1 MALKLPSF
9 FGTRPSL
16 EERTREAAT
25 AISEQI
31 EPALKDI
38 DERRKKNF
46 PRTEN
51 WVAANAYMQI
61 KSGQVLNG
69 AAKHSMQ
76 TQLLAKAVDLAS
88 PSKAMKE
95 ARYLKLRNRLAL
107 EVNEQLT
114 LEKLRD
120 TRLELEV
127 LHEKLSALGMPTLP
141 LPKLPS
147 PYDYAFHR
155 LVSTADY
162 DDARE
167 SWNRRL
173 PGNDAEQ
180 IRKLSE
186 RFAELNR
193 EYMMLDLETPS
204 GFLVEVAANKSD
216 LQHLAKFR
224 DRIAAYA
231 ITQAI
236 EDRERIE
243 GAELYELPAFFKPH
257 LDWYLKSRHYDQACY
272 ALESEVSQA
281 GPAPEAQIRLLQQHH
296 RKYSRTARRLG
307 DDRRVKLSEKLA
319 ELEAKR
325 PSIKMKAGEKP
336 ASIWQ
341 RDRWSAVSPKELQA
355 RRTVYR
361 HRHDELKHAYDTLE
375 KCEQELIRLQ
385 KLVEREAEPTRE
397 AVGRWQVM
405 LTRIAESLGIGSTA
419 QAADT
424 PAGPHSSLLEAQ
436 RNATHHEVTKL
447 LARVRGWKSQIDLP
461 PRLDADIPSSASGGV
476 LPGIAKQIRETRLA
490 DGTTVGAAVK
500 SATLA
505 LRVMHRFPWT
515 VKVLLD
521 SAEWVDGKI
530 NPEPSATGSAEP
542 QTDRMRR
549 TN

>member
-16 EERTREAAT
+16 EERTREAAA

-31 EPALKDI
+31 KPALKDI
-38 DERRKKNF
+38 DESRKKNF
-46 PRTEN
+46 PGAEN
-51 WVAANAYMQI
+51 WGAASAHMQI

-127 LHEKLSALGMPTLP
+127 IHEKLSALGMPNLP

-162 DDARE
+162 EHARE

-186 RFAELNR
+186 RFAALNR
-193 EYMMLDLETPS
+193 EYLMLDLETPS
-204 GFLVEVAANKSD
+204 GFLVEAAANKSD
-216 LQHLAKFR
+216 LQHLAEFR

-231 ITQAI
+231 IAQAI
-236 EDRERIE
+236 KDREPVE
-243 GAELYELPAFFKPH
+243 GAGIYRLPEFFKPH
-257 LDWYLKSRHYDQACY
+257 LDWYLGSHHYERACY
-272 ALESEVSQA
+272 ALESELSRTGPDPQA
-281 GPAPEAQIRLLQQHH
+281 QLRLLQRHH
-296 RKYSRTARRLG
+296 RKYSRTARRLS

-319 ELEAKR
+319 ELKANR

-336 ASIWQ
+336 AGIWQ
-341 RDRWSAVSPKELQA
+341 RDRWGAVSPKELQA

-375 KCEQELIRLQ
+375 KCEKKLIRLQ

-397 AVGRWQVM
+397 AVGRWQAM
-405 LTRIAESLGIGSTA
+405 LTRIAESLGIGSSA

-424 PAGPHSSLLEAQ
+424 PAGPHSSLLETQ
-436 RNATHHEVTKL
+436 RHATHRNVTKL
-447 LARVRGWKSQIDLP
+447 LAQVREWKSQIELP
-461 PRLDADIPSSASGGV
+461 PGLDAEMPSSANGGV
-476 LPGIAKQIRETRLA
+476 LSGIAKQIRETRFA
-490 DGTTVGAAVK
+490 DGTTVGAAIK
-500 SATLA
+500 SATSA

-530 NPEPSATGSAEP
+530 NPESSATGSAEP
-542 QTDRMRR
+542 QTVRTRR
-549 TN
+549 TS